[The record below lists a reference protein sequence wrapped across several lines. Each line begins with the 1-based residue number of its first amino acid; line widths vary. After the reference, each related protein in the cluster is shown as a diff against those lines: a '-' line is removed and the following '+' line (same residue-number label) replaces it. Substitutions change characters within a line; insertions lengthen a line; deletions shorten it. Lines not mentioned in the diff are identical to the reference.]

1 MSLTINRSATA
12 GPSGFTNIEAADL
25 VAWGDLCGLEVVI
38 KSAGADFGGAIA
50 VVGCGEG
57 IPSWAVYRV
66 AGQMWI
72 DFIPD
77 PSRQG
82 FESYT
87 VEVASIED
95 AMAQIIADTEA

>member
-1 MSLTINRSATA
+1 MS
-12 GPSGFTNIEAADL
+12 IEVANL
-25 VAWGDLCGLEVVI
+25 VAWGDLCGLEIVVRP
-38 KSAGADFGGAIA
+38 AGADFGGTIA
-50 VVGCGEG
+50 VVGYGEG
-57 IPSWAVYRV
+57 IPSWAIYRA

-87 VEVASIED
+87 VEVASVED